1 IDSGP
6 IRPVVL
12 LRFLCPTWQAV
23 VSIGRVVHRRHC
35 WWSLAVMVAFEDTFD
50 LVGDVAA
57 EAMVMLLVFLLL
69 VLAVLM
75 ISWFVAL

>member
-1 IDSGP
+1 
-6 IRPVVL
+6 
-12 LRFLCPTWQAV
+12 
-23 VSIGRVVHRRHC
+23 
-35 WWSLAVMVAFEDTFD
+35 MVAFEDTFD

-57 EAMVMLLVFLLL
+57 EAMVMLLVILLL